1 MKVVSNSSVLIGLSA
16 ISRLDILHNRFPK
29 GIIIPDAVW
38 REVVDKGHGLPGAN
52 DVKETKWIYRKHI
65 QNKDSIVILEG
76 NLDQGEA
83 EVIVLGQEIGAD
95 LLLLDEKSARNI
107 AIRLKYPV
115 LGTVGVLIWAKR
127 KQLIKSLS
135 RELDRLQEN
144 GGFRLSQFV
153 YEYALEQVDE
163 KISAQP

>member
-1 MKVVSNSSVLIGLSA
+1 
-16 ISRLDILHNRFPK
+16 
-29 GIIIPDAVW
+29 
-38 REVVDKGHGLPGAN
+38 
-52 DVKETKWIYRKHI
+52 
-65 QNKDSIVILEG
+65 LEG